1 METISK
7 EMTASVEQL
16 AREIAEKLGIAVT
29 VEYGEDTI
37 TGYDYTDKQFEM
49 KLPTVTIREKAD
61 DSFPI
66 VEAFI
71 AKRDIPRLDKRS
83 GDFWS
88 TESDNWLYG
97 NLLEKDWIMKFW
109 DGVLMRQDNDYR
121 NNL

>member
-29 VEYGEDTI
+29 VEYGEGTI

-49 KLPTVTIREKAD
+49 KLPTVIIRENTD

-66 VEAFI
+66 VEAFVATRNI
-71 AKRDIPRLDKRS
+71 DRLDKRR

-88 TESDNWLYG
+88 TETDNWLYG
-97 NLLEKDWIMKFW
+97 NLIDKDWIVEFW
-109 DGVLMRQDNDYR
+109 DGVLMRQDNDYW